1 MVKTLGNLLPAL
13 VCAFVAFA
21 TPARLYAQPLA
32 GAGTAVQRLTAWPD
46 PDAPVENYNL
56 FQLTRALDWAYFDR
70 STDIEWLG
78 WADYMIGQLAD
89 GMNGG
94 DNPMRWHK
102 YPEQMS
108 DAEFAALEKLIRDYW
123 SHWFGWTPG
132 FTNADDYIFLLW
144 LRRINGGELYVYDE
158 DNVWGYTVEQLSA
171 QTTDALNQG
180 LVDLVNWSN
189 YLMVDEMEQ
198 AEWIRMLADEFRR
211 RNEPVPANP
220 YRP

>member
-13 VCAFVAFA
+13 VCVCVVSA
-21 TPARLYAQPLA
+21 TPAPLNAQPLA
-32 GAGTAVQRLTAWPD
+32 GAGAAVQLVTAQPE
-46 PDAPVENYNL
+46 PGTPVENYNL

-70 STDIEWLG
+70 STDILWLS

-94 DNPMRWHK
+94 DNPMRWAK

-108 DAEFAALEKLIRDYW
+108 DAEFAALERLIRDYW
-123 SHWFGWTPG
+123 GHWIASTA
-132 FTNADDYIFLLW
+132 FTNADDYIFLLQ
-144 LRRINGGELYVYDE
+144 LRRLNGGELYVYDD
-158 DNVWGYTVEQLSA
+158 DNVWGYSVAQLSE
-171 QTTDALNQG
+171 QTTEALDGG

-189 YLMVDEMEQ
+189 YLMVDEEEE
-198 AEWIRMLADEFRR
+198 AAWIRALAAELRR
-211 RNEPVPANP
+211 RNAPVPVNP